1 MAAISLRRSSSRMRG
16 RAGRRVSIL
25 SSTQWKSRAASSR
38 IFRPMRL
45 RSRPWSVRA
54 RAPPAHCRKSSR
66 PISCSHFNRGSW
78 QHPGLALRECTGAGH
93 RDNASRRGRGRSARR
108 MAAVLGQRCE
118 LYLGAGPGVRRDG
131 PVKASVIVLTL
142 AAAII
147 APALSA
153 LSRITRCSMV
163 NSSAA
168 KRSGW
173 LRLMICGAF

>member
-1 MAAISLRRSSSRMRG
+1 
-16 RAGRRVSIL
+16 
-25 SSTQWKSRAASSR
+25 
-38 IFRPMRL
+38 
-45 RSRPWSVRA
+45 
-54 RAPPAHCRKSSR
+54 
-66 PISCSHFNRGSW
+66 
-78 QHPGLALRECTGAGH
+78 
-93 RDNASRRGRGRSARR
+93 